1 MSQKIKNNLLL
12 IFVLIL
18 AAIMFSMV
26 IFDAVKSNR
35 KGEIFEIYIDNAPL
49 DYSADSNAVYAY
61 KFNNAML
68 KMLSSQDNPNIRK
81 IVNGMLDA
89 MSSARIPAVK
99 LGKIADVINQSS
111 NELINLLINNQ
122 ALTDE
127 EIEKLI
133 ATTKM
138 QHIADFMN
146 NFFDKTTLTEE
157 EFSTAIYHFM
167 RKNASTNYKVAMNK
181 LGKEDYVTFISNTF
195 YLINTMGDIMESQ
208 SLSINPTILQ
218 ASLYEL
224 GTKYVEITDKVGLGA
239 IKTIMGFDWIFIGND
254 EKTEKLNSY
263 SLALSDKIS
272 LCFAIIGY
280 SMRNINT
287 DDIENLNKYFS
298 LEEGKEKNDYLIYTQ
313 LCLSKSIL
321 KAMEQSL
328 VFTQKDGIDNT
339 KKLFKYLYDMIQ
351 DSYMLR
357 ITLQDEIEDAELRQK
372 YENSFNSFTESLK
385 YFSSK
390 KLNLE
395 QISNTSVEEYQVML
409 DYAKNS
415 VAFKETLDDFVYSVV
430 YVWCAHLLGGTTEE

>member
-208 SLSINPTILQ
+208 SLSISPTILQ

-415 VAFKETLDDFVYSVV
+415 IAFKETLDDFVYSVV